1 MAELSNPRHER
12 FCREYIIDYI
22 GTQAAIRAGY
32 KSSNARDQ
40 SSTLLTKP
48 DILARVREL
57 QQEQME
63 RLALNADMVVLE
75 TFKTYQKCME
85 LIPALQRN
93 EKTGKYEEV
102 GVYQFDSRGALRA
115 LEQLG
120 KAFGLFDKKPEQPP
134 NNGGNNLLE
143 QLQAST
149 KEDINTDDLPEV
161 Q

>member
-40 SSTLLTKP
+40 ASTLLTKP

-75 TFKTYQKCME
+75 TFKTYQKCNE

-93 EKTGKYEEV
+93 KMTGKYEEV

-120 KAFGLFDKKPEQPP
+120 RAFGLFDKLCQCAHFHRT
-134 NNGGNNLLE
+134 
-143 QLQAST
+143 LQR
-149 KEDINTDDLPEV
+149 LP
-161 Q
+161 